1 MNIQTLTLG
10 PLATNCYFVRQDGTA
25 ADRLTLAAREAQ
37 TLVLHLAGSDMY
49 TAAPKDQILRNTK
62 VYVAQ
67 QPKTGDAAQWTLLGT
82 TDKDGA
88 LRVSRLVYEPTEQV
102 AKSYAALSQKPR
114 PHRARRRRFARVKPK
129 PAEPKNG

>member
-1 MNIQTLTLG
+1 MQ
-10 PLATNCYFVRQDGTA
+10 
-25 ADRLTLAAREAQ
+25 E
-37 TLVLHLAGSDMY
+37 
-49 TAAPKDQILRNTK
+49 
-62 VYVAQ
+62 
-67 QPKTGDAAQWTLLGT
+67 
-82 TDKDGA
+82 DGA

>member
-1 MNIQTLTLG
+1 MRAHENGFHGAELPGCVQRAVFHG
-10 PLATNCYFVRQDGTA
+10 YADKTA
-25 ADRLTLAAREAQ
+25 ALGAMSGQENLCPVCGGQMTAGKWYPQQGRRYLSRARCEADGEFYIRIRLVQE
-37 TLVLHLAGSDMY
+37 
-49 TAAPKDQILRNTK
+49 
-62 VYVAQ
+62 
-67 QPKTGDAAQWTLLGT
+67 
-82 TDKDGA
+82 DGA